1 MEIYEN
7 PPNQYLCKINKKTK
21 RKNRITWKIV
31 QSQEERHKSKSSA
44 SNVDFKHISVYLEYF
59 LLCLVCKL
67 PLQLM
72 LCLKKFEKTYPYF
85 LARLIIR
92 TQSKEIYKNIILIF
106 VTSRNCSEQLLL
118 SLNCGNDKSFS
129 PNYGSGV
136 SLPIQHPLCLRAC
149 MDSKKTKIFKNS
161 SFRDITPSTETPRF
175 RKWIYIPVI
184 LYLHLVLNTLIGYPN
199 FKLKT
204 GKAGLYNYINRSWCS
219 N

>member
-21 RKNRITWKIV
+21 RKNRITWEIV

-106 VTSRNCSEQLLL
+106 VTSRICSEQLLL
-118 SLNCGNDKSFS
+118 SLNCGNDNHFRQIT
-129 PNYGSGV
+129 V
-136 SLPIQHPLCLRAC
+136 RAC
-149 MDSKKTKIFKNS
+149 HCQSSTHCVLEPAWTLRKQRSLKI
-161 SFRDITPSTETPRF
+161 R
-175 RKWIYIPVI
+175 
-184 LYLHLVLNTLIGYPN
+184 VLEI
-199 FKLKT
+199 
-204 GKAGLYNYINRSWCS
+204 
-219 N
+219 